1 MGLIEP
7 SFLSNTLLGA
17 SSSDPL
23 DDFLN
28 TLGTLG
34 TSPYKMVTP
43 RCPYLQ
49 SPEEGRDSP

>member
-7 SFLSNTLLGA
+7 SILSNTLLGA